1 MCCFLNETLYILF
14 WFSTCR
20 FRNIGNQDTRV
31 RPYTRAWF
39 FPIFNLCHTLWS
51 KIIWFLNPLSNE
63 NFRKYFPVKQ
73 KRNTER
79 SLNSAEI
86 RIFHEHSESIQWY
99 FRNVSVDWKEKFYL
113 LGVMRLILILSNN
126 KRLLSDKRNRKHVI
140 CIYFIALF
148 FKLVPTWYKMYKC
161 I

>member
-1 MCCFLNETLYILF
+1 MCTWNVHIDLIMFTNFSGFFLFMDLVILFMNRNVVLKIVKNSDLNIENVMFLKWNFDFLF

-20 FRNIGNQDTRV
+20 LRNIGNQDTRV
-31 RPYTRAWF
+31 WPYPRAWF

-86 RIFHEHSESIQWY
+86 RIFHEHSESIQW
-99 FRNVSVDWKEKFYL
+99 
-113 LGVMRLILILSNN
+113 
-126 KRLLSDKRNRKHVI
+126 
-140 CIYFIALF
+140 
-148 FKLVPTWYKMYKC
+148 
-161 I
+161 